1 MICSSMTTY
10 LESSTVQDYVKHVN
24 DDLYPLLL
32 HKQPIPDKAWLPS
45 SPEPSSPERLVP
57 IYKDPLPGTLPSR
70 IGKFVY
76 APQKRLRGKTSDG
89 GQASASKSSASAVS
103 VLEACAEDAEAD
115 LNARESISDGVEED
129 FGADEEAAML
139 MNS

>member
-45 SPEPSSPERLVP
+45 SPEPSSPERLQFP
-57 IYKDPLPGTLPSR
+57 STRILCLAHCQAELASSSTLHRNDCEARRPMVVKPQLQSLRLLRYPS
-70 IGKFVY
+70 
-76 APQKRLRGKTSDG
+76 
-89 GQASASKSSASAVS
+89 SKL
-103 VLEACAEDAEAD
+103 VLK
-115 LNARESISDGVEED
+115 
-129 FGADEEAAML
+129 MPKQT
-139 MNS
+139 